1 MVVLALLSVV
11 VDGVREGCGSFF
23 ACGSLFLRWFLKGTC
38 HLLGRVWAA
47 RPHSTG
53 LSLIG
58 KFPFSNRGD
67 ESRENGK
74 MNHRETNK
82 LSVLCIRVSRVEW
95 QPGPVRLPEL
105 RLFSVRLCPA
115 DRRYQ
120 FLHPASW
127 SATRQQERRGLCW
140 TQTAL
145 AASPAQDPR
154 PDLGFLP
161 ITCGRAASPAPRP
174 TPQLGSGLLF
184 HFF

>member
-1 MVVLALLSVV
+1 MW
-11 VDGVREGCGSFF
+11 R
-23 ACGSLFLRWFLKGTC
+23 SLFEVVSERDLPPPLPCLDCEPPLYGAFFNWQVSILQ
-38 HLLGRVWAA
+38 
-47 RPHSTG
+47 
-53 LSLIG
+53 
-58 KFPFSNRGD
+58 RGD

-74 MNHRETNK
+74 MTHRETNK
-82 LSVLCIRVSRVEW
+82 LSVLRIRVSRVEW